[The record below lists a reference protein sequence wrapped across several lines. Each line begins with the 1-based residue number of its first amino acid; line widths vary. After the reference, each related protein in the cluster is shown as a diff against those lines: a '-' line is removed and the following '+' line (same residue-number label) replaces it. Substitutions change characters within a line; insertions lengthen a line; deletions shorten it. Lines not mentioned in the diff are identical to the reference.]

1 MSIQRANRALSKF
14 DKLPAPENGIMLV
27 MMPLYLLAQIFMY
40 RNQSEQMQQVRFLI
54 YSDFSSQI

>member
-1 MSIQRANRALSKF
+1 MSIQRANRALAKF

-40 RNQSEQMQQVRFLI
+40 RNQTEQMQQVRT
-54 YSDFSSQI
+54 